1 MWGENPARVT
11 HLPRGSPRRAGTAR
25 RAQAPVSPHS
35 SGAGCRTPSPWGDL
49 AQGPAPEASCC
60 VLSVCASIHTP
71 LETGVVVW
79 VSGWPGCLATTPRP
93 HLAQLPRLMVGTRHT
108 AGVSGQ
114 ACRAGTGAQYLVD
127 VVQAGAFIRPVG
139 VALLDAVLR
148 QRGQHDDH
156 HAALLPHH
164 LHRESG
170 RAART
175 C

>member
-49 AQGPAPEASCC
+49 AQGPAPEANCC

-79 VSGWPGCLATTPRP
+79 VSGWPGCLATTPP
-93 HLAQLPRLMVGTRHT
+93 PPTWPNFPESWWEPVTRLESQDR
-108 AGVSGQ
+108 
-114 ACRAGTGAQYLVD
+114 GA
-127 VVQAGAFIRPVG
+127 
-139 VALLDAVLR
+139 
-148 QRGQHDDH
+148 
-156 HAALLPHH
+156 
-164 LHRESG
+164 G
-170 RAART
+170 RALGLST
-175 C
+175 S

>member
-1 MWGENPARVT
+1 MGRKPGKGNALAKR
-11 HLPRGSPRRAGTAR
+11 LPSTGGRSPQGTGPGQPTLERGRLSNAQPMGGPGSGTR
-25 RAQAPVSPHS
+25 PGGQLLRPFCLRFNSHTFRNW
-35 SGAGCRTPSPWGDL
+35 SGGVGVGL
-49 AQGPAPEASCC
+49 A
-60 VLSVCASIHTP
+60 
-71 LETGVVVW
+71 W
-79 VSGWPGCLATTPRP
+79 VSRHHAPPP

-114 ACRAGTGAQYLVD
+114 GCRAGTGAQYLVD